1 MHLFKSLKRLK
12 NTQKGSI
19 MNYILKQ
26 PMKFGY
32 TQISNEICDD
42 ERVSDIAIAIY
53 AYVKKHATTFKLTI
67 EDIAKRFNR
76 STKTIYKYLNEL
88 KDLGY
93 IEFERERKNDGK
105 FGKFFQFIMGNFS
118 KNPSEK
124 QYQKTSK
131 KEAKRD
137 ANHMEN
143 NSMWIKPQ
151 KQGSNADNTEAQT
164 TSTYFPAFTLIKDQN
179 KHENIRVNE
188 NFSTEKFAEKNQ
200 ASPNSKDLENLDIK
214 FLFKSSKISNLSLFN
229 RFNAFFSSILGN
241 LDTKHLN
248 QYERVAF
255 EEFLNYRSEK
265 HKLSYST
272 KKALLH
278 QCEALKAQG
287 CDLVACINQSIRR
300 NYNEIYEVMHFEKPS
315 HSRKSE
321 AERKN
326 EEIME
331 QFDYTECKGNPKY
344 NGMAIW

>member
-1 MHLFKSLKRLK
+1 
-12 NTQKGSI
+12 
-19 MNYILKQ
+19 MNYILKH

-42 ERVSDIAIAIY
+42 ERVSDIAIAVY
-53 AYVKKHATTFKLTI
+53 AYIKKHATTFKLTI

-76 STKTIYKYLNEL
+76 SSKTIYKYLNEL
-88 KDLGY
+88 KELGY
-93 IEFERERKNDGK
+93 IEFERERKNDGT

-118 KNPSEK
+118 KNQSEK
-124 QYQKTSK
+124 QGKKTAQ
-131 KEAKRD
+131 KEAKN
-137 ANHMEN
+137 ASNHMEN
-143 NSMWIKPQ
+143 SSMWLKPQ
-151 KQGSNADNTEAQT
+151 IQGSNADNTEAQS

-179 KHENIRVNE
+179 KHEDIRVSE
-188 NFSTEKFAEKNQ
+188 NFSTQEFEEKNQ
-200 ASPNSKDLENLDIK
+200 DFTNSKNLK
-214 FLFKSSKISNLSLFN
+214 NSSFKSSKISNLNLFN
-229 RFNAFFSSILGN
+229 RFSAFFSSILGN

-248 QYERVAF
+248 QYERLAF

-315 HSRKSE
+315 YRHKSE
-321 AERKN
+321 AEKRN
-326 EEIME
+326 DEIMD
-331 QFDYTECKGNPKY
+331 QFGYEYKPNPKY
-344 NGMAIW
+344 NGLCIW

>member
-1 MHLFKSLKRLK
+1 
-12 NTQKGSI
+12 
-19 MNYILKQ
+19 
-26 PMKFGY
+26 MKFGY
-32 TQISNEICDD
+32 TQISNDIFDD

-53 AYVKKHATTFKLTI
+53 GYIKKHATTFKLCI

-76 STKTIYKYLNEL
+76 SAKTIYKYLNEL

-93 IEFERERKNDGK
+93 IEFERERKNDGT
-105 FGKFFQFIMGNFS
+105 FSRFFRFIMGNFS

-124 QYQKTSK
+124 QAQKPAEKAS
-131 KEAKRD
+131 
-137 ANHMEN
+137 NHKEN
-143 NSMWIKPQ
+143 NGLWIKPQ
-151 KQGSNADNTEAQT
+151 KEASNAENTEAQS

-179 KHENIRVNE
+179 KHENIRVSESFFNE
-188 NFSTEKFAEKNQ
+188 DFAEKNQ
-200 ASPNSKDLENLDIK
+200 DSKDAKDLKNSNENLA
-214 FLFKSSKISNLSLFN
+214 FKSSKIKNLSLFN
-229 RFNAFFSSILGN
+229 RFSAFFNSILGN

-248 QYERVAF
+248 QSERSAF

-315 HSRKSE
+315 YKSE
-321 AERKN
+321 AKQKDDEV
-326 EEIME
+326 MD
-331 QFDYTECKGNPKY
+331 QFRGEYKPNPKY
-344 NGMAIW
+344 NGLCIW

>member
-1 MHLFKSLKRLK
+1 
-12 NTQKGSI
+12 

-53 AYVKKHATTFKLTI
+53 AYIKKHATTFKITI
-67 EDIAKRFNR
+67 EDIAKRFSRN
-76 STKTIYKYLNEL
+76 SKTIYKYLNEL

-93 IEFERERKNDGK
+93 IEFERERKNDGT
-105 FGKFFQFIMGNFS
+105 FGKFFQFIMDNHS
-118 KNPSEK
+118 KNPSKK
-124 QYQKTSK
+124 Q
-131 KEAKRD
+131 AKN
-137 ANHMEN
+137 ASNHMEN
-143 NSMWIKPQ
+143 NSMWLKPQ
-151 KQGSNADNTEAQT
+151 KQGSNADDTEAQS

-179 KHENIRVNE
+179 KHENIRVSE
-188 NFSTEKFAEKNQ
+188 NFSTQEFGEKKQ
-200 ASPNSKDLENLDIK
+200 VSPNSKDSKNLNK
-214 FLFKSSKISNLSLFN
+214 NYSFNSSKISNPSLFN
-229 RFNAFFSSILGN
+229 RFSAFFSSILGN

-248 QYERVAF
+248 QYERLAL

-315 HSRKSE
+315 YKSE
-321 AERKN
+321 AVQKD
-326 EEIME
+326 EETMS
-331 QFDYTECKGNPKY
+331 QFDSSNFKPNPKY
-344 NGMAIW
+344 NGLCIW

>member
-1 MHLFKSLKRLK
+1 
-12 NTQKGSI
+12 

-76 STKTIYKYLNEL
+76 NSKTIYKYLNEL
-88 KDLGY
+88 KELGY
-93 IEFERERKNDGK
+93 IEFERERKNDGT

-124 QYQKTSK
+124 Q
-131 KEAKRD
+131 AKN
-137 ANHMEN
+137 ASNHMEN
-143 NSMWIKPQ
+143 NSMWLKPQ
-151 KQGSNADNTEAQT
+151 IQGSNADNTEAQSI
-164 TSTYFPAFTLIKDQN
+164 STYFPVFTLIKDQN
-179 KHENIRVNE
+179 KHEDIRVSE
-188 NFSTEKFAEKNQ
+188 NFSTQEFEEKNQ
-200 ASPNSKDLENLDIK
+200 DFTNSKNLK
-214 FLFKSSKISNLSLFN
+214 NYSFKSSKISNPSLFN
-229 RFNAFFSSILGN
+229 RFSAFFSSILGN

-248 QYERVAF
+248 QYERLAF
-255 EEFLNYRSEK
+255 EEFLNYRSQK

-315 HSRKSE
+315 YRHKSE
-321 AERKN
+321 AEKRN
-326 EEIME
+326 DEIMD
-331 QFDYTECKGNPKY
+331 QFGYEYKPNPKY
-344 NGMAIW
+344 NGLCIW

>member
-1 MHLFKSLKRLK
+1 
-12 NTQKGSI
+12 

-32 TQISNEICDD
+32 TQISNDICDD

-67 EDIAKRFNR
+67 EDIAKRFGRN
-76 STKTIYKYLNEL
+76 TKTIYKYLNEL

-93 IEFERERKNDGK
+93 IEFERERKNDGT
-105 FGKFFQFIMGNFS
+105 FGKFFQFIMGNHS

-124 QYQKTSK
+124 Q
-131 KEAKRD
+131 AKN
-137 ANHMEN
+137 ASNHMEN

-151 KQGSNADNTEAQT
+151 IQGSNADDTEAQS

-179 KHENIRVNE
+179 KHENIRVSE
-188 NFSTEKFAEKNQ
+188 NFSTQKFKEKNQ
-200 ASPNSKDLENLDIK
+200 DSTNQQDLKNPGKNSS
-214 FLFKSSKISNLSLFN
+214 FKSSKIFNPSLFN
-229 RFNAFFSSILGN
+229 RFSAFFSSILGN

-248 QYERVAF
+248 QYERLAF

-315 HSRKSE
+315 YKSE
-321 AERKN
+321 AKQKD
-326 EEIME
+326 EEVMDS
-331 QFDYTECKGNPKY
+331 FGGYKPNPKY
-344 NGMAIW
+344 NGLCIW

>member
-1 MHLFKSLKRLK
+1 
-12 NTQKGSI
+12 

-53 AYVKKHATTFKLTI
+53 AYIKKHATSFKLTI
-67 EDIAKRFNR
+67 EDISKRFNR
-76 STKTIYKYLNEL
+76 NSKTIYKYLNEL

-93 IEFERERKNDGK
+93 IEFERERKSDGK
-105 FGKFFQFIMGNFS
+105 FGKFFQFIMGNHS
-118 KNPSEK
+118 KKQSEK
-124 QYQKTSK
+124 QAK
-131 KEAKRD
+131 KAS
-137 ANHMEN
+137 NHMEN
-143 NSMWIKPQ
+143 NSMWLKPQ
-151 KQGSNADNTEAQT
+151 KQGSNADDTEAQS

-179 KHENIRVNE
+179 KHEDIRVSE
-188 NFSTEKFAEKNQ
+188 NFSTQEFGEKKQ
-200 ASPNSKDLENLDIK
+200 VSPNSKDSKKLDK
-214 FLFKSSKISNLSLFN
+214 NFSFKRSKISNPSLFN
-229 RFNAFFSSILGN
+229 RFSAFFSSILGN

-248 QYERVAF
+248 QYERLAF

-315 HSRKSE
+315 YKSE
-321 AERKN
+321 AVQKN
-326 EEIME
+326 EEDMS
-331 QFDYTECKGNPKY
+331 QFDPSNFKPNPKY
-344 NGMAIW
+344 NGLCIW

>member
-1 MHLFKSLKRLK
+1 
-12 NTQKGSI
+12 
-19 MNYILKQ
+19 
-26 PMKFGY
+26 MKFNY

-42 ERVSDIAIAIY
+42 ERVSDIAIAVY
-53 AYVKKHATTFKLTI
+53 AYIKKHATTFKLTI

-76 STKTIYKYLNEL
+76 NTKTIYKYLNEL
-88 KDLGY
+88 KELGY
-93 IEFERERKNDGK
+93 IEFERERKNDGT
-105 FGKFFQFIMGNFS
+105 FGRFFRFIMGNFS
-118 KNPSEK
+118 KNQSEK
-124 QYQKTSK
+124 QGEKTAQ
-131 KEAKRD
+131 KEAKKD

-151 KQGSNADNTEAQT
+151 IKASDADNTEAQS

-179 KHENIRVNE
+179 KHENIRVSE
-188 NFSTEKFAEKNQ
+188 NFSTQEFEEKKQ
-200 ASPNSKDLENLDIK
+200 VCSNSKDFQNLNK
-214 FLFKSSKISNLSLFN
+214 NSSLKSSKISNSSLST
-229 RFNAFFSSILGN
+229 RFSAFFSSILGN

-248 QYERVAF
+248 QYERLAF

-315 HSRKSE
+315 YSHKSE
-321 AERKN
+321 AEQRN
-326 EEIME
+326 DEIMD
-331 QFDYTECKGNPKY
+331 QFDYRNYKPNPKY
-344 NGMAIW
+344 NGLCIW

>member
-1 MHLFKSLKRLK
+1 
-12 NTQKGSI
+12 

-76 STKTIYKYLNEL
+76 SSKTIYKYLNEL
-88 KDLGY
+88 KELGY
-93 IEFERERKNDGK
+93 IDFERERKNDGT

-118 KNPSEK
+118 KNQSEK
-124 QYQKTSK
+124 QKEKQAK

-151 KQGSNADNTEAQT
+151 KEASNAHHSGAQS

-179 KHENIRVNE
+179 KHENIRVSE
-188 NFSTEKFAEKNQ
+188 NFSTQEFEEKNQ
-200 ASPNSKDLENLDIK
+200 DYSSSKDLKNLDK
-214 FLFKSSKISNLSLFN
+214 NSFLKSSKISNSSLFN
-229 RFNAFFSSILGN
+229 RFSAFFSSILGN

-248 QYERVAF
+248 QCERSAF

-272 KKALLH
+272 KKALLN

-315 HSRKSE
+315 YKSE
-321 AERKN
+321 AEQRN
-326 EEIME
+326 EEIMSD
-331 QFDYTECKGNPKY
+331 FDSANFKPNPKY
-344 NGMAIW
+344 NGYCIW

>member
-1 MHLFKSLKRLK
+1 
-12 NTQKGSI
+12 

-76 STKTIYKYLNEL
+76 NTKTIYKYLNEL
-88 KDLGY
+88 KELGY
-93 IEFERERKNDGK
+93 IEFERERKNDGT
-105 FGKFFQFIMGNFS
+105 FGKFFQFIMGNFP
-118 KNPSEK
+118 KNKSEK
-124 QYQKTSK
+124 QEK
-131 KEAKRD
+131 KAS
-137 ANHMEN
+137 NHMEN
-143 NSMWIKPQ
+143 NSMWLKPQ
-151 KQGSNADNTEAQT
+151 KQGSNAHDSEAQS
-164 TSTYFPAFTLIKDQN
+164 TSTYFPSFTLIKDQN
-179 KHENIRVNE
+179 KHEDIRVSE
-188 NFSTEKFAEKNQ
+188 NFSTQEFEEKNQ
-200 ASPNSKDLENLDIK
+200 DSSNSQDLKNPDRNYS
-214 FLFKSSKISNLSLFN
+214 FKSSKISNPSLFD
-229 RFNAFFSSILGN
+229 RFSAFFSSILGN

-248 QYERVAF
+248 QYERLAF

-300 NYNEIYEVMHFEKPS
+300 NYKEIYEVMHFEKPS
-315 HSRKSE
+315 YKSE
-321 AERKN
+321 AEQQN
-326 EEIME
+326 DEIMD
-331 QFDYTECKGNPKY
+331 QFDCLNYKPNPKY
-344 NGMAIW
+344 NGLCIW

>member
-1 MHLFKSLKRLK
+1 
-12 NTQKGSI
+12 

-53 AYVKKHATTFKLTI
+53 AYIKKHATTFKLTI
-67 EDIAKRFNR
+67 ENIAKRFNR
-76 STKTIYKYLNEL
+76 NIKTIYKYLNEL
-88 KDLGY
+88 KELGY
-93 IEFERERKNDGK
+93 IEFERERKNDGT
-105 FGKFFQFIMGNFS
+105 FGKFFQFIMGNHS

-124 QYQKTSK
+124 Q
-131 KEAKRD
+131 AKN
-137 ANHMEN
+137 ASNHMEN

-151 KQGSNADNTEAQT
+151 IQGSNADDTEAQS

-179 KHENIRVNE
+179 KHENIRVSE
-188 NFSTEKFAEKNQ
+188 NFSTQKFKEKNQ
-200 ASPNSKDLENLDIK
+200 DSTNQQDLKNPGKNSS
-214 FLFKSSKISNLSLFN
+214 FKSSKIFNPSLFN
-229 RFNAFFSSILGN
+229 RFSAFFSSILVN

-248 QYERVAF
+248 QYERLAF

-300 NYNEIYEVMHFEKPS
+300 NYNEIYEVMHFEKP
-315 HSRKSE
+315 RYKSE
-321 AERKN
+321 AEQQN
-326 EEIME
+326 GE
-331 QFDYTECKGNPKY
+331 FDCLNYKPNPKY
-344 NGMAIW
+344 NGLCIW

>member
-1 MHLFKSLKRLK
+1 
-12 NTQKGSI
+12 

-53 AYVKKHATTFKLTI
+53 AYIKKHATTFKITI

-76 STKTIYKYLNEL
+76 NTKTIHKYLNEL
-88 KDLGY
+88 KELGY
-93 IEFERERKNDGK
+93 IEFERERKNDGT
-105 FGKFFQFIMGNFS
+105 FGKFFRFIMGNFS
-118 KNPSEK
+118 KNSNEK
-124 QYQKTSK
+124 QANKTAQ
-131 KEAKRD
+131 KEAKKD

-151 KQGSNADNTEAQT
+151 KEASNAHDSEAQS

-179 KHENIRVNE
+179 KHENIRVSE
-188 NFSTEKFAEKNQ
+188 NFFNEEFAEKNQ
-200 ASPNSKDLENLDIK
+200 DSKNAKDLKNPIK
-214 FLFKSSKISNLSLFN
+214 NFTFKSSKIKNPSLFN
-229 RFNAFFSSILGN
+229 RFSAFFSSILGN
-241 LDTKHLN
+241 LDTKNLN
-248 QYERVAF
+248 QCERSAF

-278 QCEALKAQG
+278 QAEALKAQG

-300 NYNEIYEVMHFEKPS
+300 NYNEIYEVMHFENPGY
-315 HSRKSE
+315 SRKKSE
-321 AERKN
+321 AEQRN
-326 EEIME
+326 DEVMDS
-331 QFDYTECKGNPKY
+331 FDGYKPNPKY
-344 NGMAIW
+344 NGLCIW

>member
-1 MHLFKSLKRLK
+1 
-12 NTQKGSI
+12 
-19 MNYILKQ
+19 
-26 PMKFGY
+26 MKFGY

-88 KDLGY
+88 KELGY
-93 IEFERERKNDGK
+93 IEFERERKNDGT

-118 KNPSEK
+118 KNTSEK
-124 QYQKTSK
+124 QGKKTAQ
-131 KEAKRD
+131 KEAKKD

-151 KQGSNADNTEAQT
+151 IQASNAHDSEAQS
-164 TSTYFPAFTLIKDQN
+164 TSNYFPMFTLIKDQN
-179 KHENIRVNE
+179 KHEDISVSE
-188 NFSTEKFAEKNQ
+188 NFSTQEFEEKKQ
-200 ASPNSKDLENLDIK
+200 AYSNSKDSKKLDK
-214 FLFKSSKISNLSLFN
+214 NHSFKSSKISNPSLFN
-229 RFNAFFSSILGN
+229 RFSAFFSSILGN

-248 QYERVAF
+248 QYERLAF
-255 EEFLNYRSEK
+255 EKFLNYRSEK

-287 CDLVACINQSIRR
+287 SDLVACINQSIRR
-300 NYNEIYEVMHFEKPS
+300 NYNEIYEVMHFKKPS
-315 HSRKSE
+315 YKSE
-321 AERKN
+321 AEQKN
-326 EEIME
+326 EEVMS
-331 QFDYTECKGNPKY
+331 QFDPSNFKPNPKY
-344 NGMAIW
+344 NGLCIW

>member
-1 MHLFKSLKRLK
+1 
-12 NTQKGSI
+12 
-19 MNYILKQ
+19 
-26 PMKFGY
+26 MKFGY

-76 STKTIYKYLNEL
+76 NTKTIYKYLNEL
-88 KDLGY
+88 KNLGY
-93 IEFERERKNDGK
+93 IEFERERKNDGT

-124 QYQKTSK
+124 QNQKTAQ
-131 KEAKRD
+131 KETKRD

-151 KQGSNADNTEAQT
+151 IQGSNADTTEAQS

-179 KHENIRVNE
+179 KHENIRVSE
-188 NFSTEKFAEKNQ
+188 NFSTQEFEGKKQVSLSSQDLKN
-200 ASPNSKDLENLDIK
+200 PGKNNSS
-214 FLFKSSKISNLSLFN
+214 FKSSKISNPSLFN
-229 RFNAFFSSILGN
+229 RFSAFFSSILGN

-248 QYERVAF
+248 QYERLAF

-278 QCEALKAQG
+278 QCEALKVQG

-315 HSRKSE
+315 HSYKSE
-321 AERKN
+321 AEQRN
-326 EEIME
+326 DEVME
-331 QFDYTECKGNPKY
+331 QFDCGYKPNPKY
-344 NGMAIW
+344 NGYCIW

>member
-1 MHLFKSLKRLK
+1 
-12 NTQKGSI
+12 
-19 MNYILKQ
+19 
-26 PMKFGY
+26 MKFGY
-32 TQISNEICDD
+32 TQISNDICDD
-42 ERVSDIAIAIY
+42 ERVSDIAIAVY

-76 STKTIYKYLNEL
+76 NTKTIYKYLNEL
-88 KDLGY
+88 KELGY
-93 IEFERERKNDGK
+93 IEFERERKKDGT

-124 QYQKTSK
+124 QDKKTDQ
-131 KEAKRD
+131 KEAKRE

-151 KQGSNADNTEAQT
+151 KEASNAHDSEAQS

-188 NFSTEKFAEKNQ
+188 NFSTQKFEEKKQDYTNTQDLKNPD
-200 ASPNSKDLENLDIK
+200 SDSS
-214 FLFKSSKISNLSLFN
+214 FKRSKISNLSLFN
-229 RFNAFFSSILGN
+229 RFSAFFSSILGN

-248 QYERVAF
+248 QYERLAF

-315 HSRKSE
+315 YRHKSE
-321 AERKN
+321 AEQRN
-326 EEIME
+326 DEAME
-331 QFDYTECKGNPKY
+331 HFDYTQCKGNPKY
-344 NGMAIW
+344 NGMVIW

>member
-1 MHLFKSLKRLK
+1 
-12 NTQKGSI
+12 
-19 MNYILKQ
+19 
-26 PMKFGY
+26 MKFGY

-53 AYVKKHATTFKLTI
+53 AYIKKHATTFKLTI

-76 STKTIYKYLNEL
+76 NTKTIYKYLNEL
-88 KDLGY
+88 KELGY
-93 IEFERERKNDGK
+93 IEFERERKKDGT

-124 QYQKTSK
+124 Q
-131 KEAKRD
+131 AKNAR
-137 ANHMEN
+137 NHMEN
-143 NSMWIKPQ
+143 NSMWLKPQ
-151 KQGSNADNTEAQT
+151 KQGSNADNTEAQS
-164 TSTYFPAFTLIKDQN
+164 TSTYFPAFTLIKNQN
-179 KHENIRVNE
+179 KHEDIRVSE
-188 NFSTEKFAEKNQ
+188 NFSTQEFKEKKQ
-200 ASPNSKDLENLDIK
+200 VSPNSKDSKKLDNNCS
-214 FLFKSSKISNLSLFN
+214 FKSSKISNPSLLN
-229 RFNAFFSSILGN
+229 RFSAFFSSILGN

-248 QYERVAF
+248 QYERSAF

-315 HSRKSE
+315 YSYKSE
-321 AERKN
+321 AEQRN
-326 EEIME
+326 DEIME
-331 QFDYTECKGNPKY
+331 QFDCYKPNPKY
-344 NGMAIW
+344 NGLCIW